1 MKKTAAVLIVGA
13 LLAGVALAVPA
24 SADDYPE
31 KQECINAIAYIQ
43 VHIDQCKQEADAVGS
58 ATVSCETRAKAQS
71 VFSKFAS
78 CRKKVVGDPAGSSV
92 AAADGGTDG
101 GGDAGHADAGKK
113 K

>member
-1 MKKTAAVLIVGA
+1 MKKTAAVLIVGG
-13 LLAGVALAVPA
+13 LLAGVALTVPA

-43 VHIDQCKQEADAVGS
+43 VHVDQCKQEADAVGS
-58 ATVSCETRAKAQS
+58 ATVSCETRAKAQH

-78 CRKKVVGDPAGSSV
+78 CRKKVVGEASG
-92 AAADGGTDG
+92 ATADGGTDG
-101 GGDAGHADAGKK
+101 GNAGNSDAGKK